1 MRLGLPPARSAA
13 AAVAALLVLT
23 GCELA
28 LHEVQQATS
37 AGCGFGQDTCPA
49 EVDYAR
55 PGPVP
60 TSVADLERADIVMA
74 AVDAPYRPCN
84 GIGLVCQGRIIGDVL
99 WDQYVMVLAG
109 RSPAVPIAPNVAL
122 DAAPDAVRAV
132 PQRPP
137 EPASVPGRIVRTH
150 GSRAGDAPTPASGAP
165 AR

>member
-13 AAVAALLVLT
+13 AAVAALLMLT

-37 AGCGFGQDTCPA
+37 AGCGFGRDACPA
-49 EVDYAR
+49 AVDYAR

-60 TSVADLERADIVMA
+60 TSVADLERAETVMA
-74 AVDAPYRPCN
+74 AIDAPYRPCN

-99 WDQYVMVLAG
+99 RDQYVMVLAG
-109 RSPAVPIAPNVAL
+109 RSPAVPIAP
-122 DAAPDAVRAV
+122 DAVRAV
-132 PQRPP
+132 PQLPP

-150 GSRAGDAPTPASGAP
+150 GSRAGEAATPSSGVP

>member
-13 AAVAALLVLT
+13 AAVAALLMLT

-37 AGCGFGQDTCPA
+37 AGCGFGQDACPA
-49 EVDYAR
+49 GVDYAR

-74 AVDAPYRPCN
+74 AIDAPYRPCN

-99 WDQYVMVLAG
+99 RDQYIMVLAG
-109 RSPAVPIAPNVAL
+109 RSPAVPIAPDV
-122 DAAPDAVRAV
+122 APDAVRAV
-132 PQRPP
+132 PQLPP
-137 EPASVPGRIVRTH
+137 QPASLSGRIVRTH
-150 GSRAGDAPTPASGAP
+150 GSRAGEAPTPASGAP